1 MNKKDFLKAVR
12 RTREKFRAD
21 NIVVSTGTGEL
32 SGKGIVEVT
41 DGRFRIH
48 VNLSGETR
56 RPELPQGIKVLREF
70 WLIQGLIE
78 DEISFSVRSLPS
90 NSSQNYT
97 FGQPQRS
104 SLEFSANR
112 MELAPTGFDCLTSQ
126 QVYELQ
132 QQATG
137 QAGIG
142 NATSTDAA
150 PPRNVQITFNAVL
163 PDFKLIERNGGTE
176 TTKKNVFLGESSHSS
191 LDTFHGKMNGWE
203 YGLVE
208 RDGDLHVHL
217 LSTAEHQS
225 QGEDH
230 DWQLFHAFLN
240 ALAFTHTQ
248 HAWPFSVEHR
258 RDGKLLTDRIQLND
272 DVADSPHAPFSDAL
286 AFNNLTKKLSWKFE
300 DALEKAYTFFSSD
313 AKLAREAENLLFI
326 FREATARGIPKRIAL
341 LSLCSLLESLVRA
354 IYEEEIAPKKA
365 AETAEFQKVKKEAC
379 DEFNKRSQPAYQRLS
394 SILANADS
402 VNIRMRFDAVF
413 DHLGLKPQEKWQELH
428 GLWSKFRNPISH
440 RMSKANE
447 SEESHKEDLLA
458 ESRIAGAIN
467 CMILKLMN
475 YSGYV
480 RLSVFEDK
488 YAQI

>member
-1 MNKKDFLKAVR
+1 MQRD
-12 RTREKFRAD
+12 
-21 NIVVSTGTGEL
+21 
-32 SGKGIVEVT
+32 
-41 DGRFRIH
+41 
-48 VNLSGETR
+48 
-56 RPELPQGIKVLREF
+56 F
-70 WLIQGLIE
+70 WLVQGVIE
-78 DEISFSVRSLPS
+78 DEIDFSVRSLPS
-90 NSSQNYT
+90 NRSRNAT
-97 FGQPQRS
+97 FGQPEKS
-104 SLEFSANR
+104 TLEFSTNR
-112 MELAPTGFDCLTSQ
+112 IELTPPAFDGLTIKEL
-126 QVYELQ
+126 YELQ
-132 QQATG
+132 RQIIPKTQADQT
-137 QAGIG
+137 AKE
-142 NATSTDAA
+142 A
-150 PPRNVQITFNAVL
+150 PPTASEECNVPVANPEAQSVKVTFHAVL

-176 TTKKNVFLGESSHSS
+176 TTKKNIFLGESSHSS
-191 LDTFHGKMNGWE
+191 LDTFHGEMSGWE

-217 LSTAEHQS
+217 LSKPEHQS
-225 QGEDH
+225 LGEDN
-230 DWQLFHAFLN
+230 DWRLFHAFLN
-240 ALAFTHTQ
+240 ALAFTHAQ

-258 RDGKLLTDRIQLND
+258 RDGKLLTDRIQLNE
-272 DVADSPHAPFSDAL
+272 DVADSPHAPFNEAL
-286 AFNNLTKKLSWKFE
+286 AFNNLTKNLSWKFG
-300 DALEKAYTFFSSD
+300 DVLEKAFAFFSSD
-313 AKLAREAENLLFI
+313 SKLARESENLLFI
-326 FREATARGIPKRIAL
+326 FREATARGIPKRISL

-379 DEFNKRSQPAYQRLS
+379 DEFSKRGQPAYQRLS
-394 SILANADS
+394 AILANADP

-413 DHLGLKPQEKWQELH
+413 EHLGLKPQEKWQELH

-447 SEESHKEDLLA
+447 SEESYKEDLLA